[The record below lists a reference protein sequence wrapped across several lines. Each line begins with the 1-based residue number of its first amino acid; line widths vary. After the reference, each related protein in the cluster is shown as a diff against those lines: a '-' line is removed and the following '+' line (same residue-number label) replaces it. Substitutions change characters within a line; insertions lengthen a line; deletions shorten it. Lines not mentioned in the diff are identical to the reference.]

1 MSQQNVILLVII
13 TGLVISL
20 NPLSLSVFSAL
31 MAGSMGKNH
40 SKKKF
45 NWVAFMFL
53 ITFVL
58 LLALLSLTLVR
69 MFNLM
74 PADLLAS
81 LGIAIGTAAVIYGI
95 VSIKDYFWYRT
106 KTKLPSNIYT
116 ILHSRTVKQN
126 DPYSAANL
134 GLVTAFAC
142 LGSMGVQLL
151 CLALIF
157 STFRQGSSLIML
169 IPAVCMCLPLLA
181 VFILVKRGTKISA
194 ILKWK
199 QDTKDLMRLN
209 TGLMSIVLGWILFLI
224 INGSIGSI
232 L

>member
-1 MSQQNVILLVII
+1 MSQQSIILLVII
-13 TGLVISL
+13 SGLVISL
-20 NPLSLSVFSAL
+20 NPLSISVFSAL
-31 MAGSMGKNH
+31 MAGSLGKGH
-40 SKKKF
+40 GKKRF
-45 NWVAFMFL
+45 NLVAAAFL
-53 ITFVL
+53 SAFAV

-69 MFNLM
+69 IFNLM
-74 PADLLAS
+74 ATDLLAS
-81 LGIAIGTAAVIYGI
+81 LGIAVATAGVIYGI

-106 KTKLPSNIYT
+106 KTKLPSNIYS
-116 ILHSRTVKQN
+116 ILHSRTVKQSN
-126 DPYSAANL
+126 PYSAANL

-151 CLALIF
+151 CLAMIF
-157 STFRQGSSLIML
+157 SLFRQGSNLIML
-169 IPAVCMCLPLLA
+169 IPAICMILPLIVLL
-181 VFILVKRGTKISA
+181 ILVNKGTKISA

-209 TGLMSIVLGWILFLI
+209 TGLMSIILGWILFMI

>member
-1 MSQQNVILLVII
+1 MSQQNIILLVII

-20 NPLSLSVFSAL
+20 NPLSISVFSAL
-31 MAGSMGKNH
+31 MAGSMGKGH
-40 SKKKF
+40 GKKRF
-45 NWVAFMFL
+45 SLVTVMFL
-53 ITFVL
+53 ATFASL
-58 LLALLSLTLVR
+58 LGLLSLTLVR
-69 MFNLM
+69 IFNLM
-74 PADLLAS
+74 PTDLLAS
-81 LGIAIGTAAVIYGI
+81 LGIAIATAAVIYGV

-106 KTKLPSNIYT
+106 STKLPSNIYS
-116 ILHSRTVKQN
+116 ILHSRTVKQI

-134 GLVTAFAC
+134 GLITAFAC

-151 CLALIF
+151 CLTMIF
-157 STFRQGSSLIML
+157 SLFQQASNLIML
-169 IPAVCMCLPLLA
+169 IPAICMCLPLIALL
-181 VFILVKRGTKISA
+181 ILVKRGTKISA

-209 TGLMSIVLGWILFLI
+209 TGLMSVVLGWILFLI